1 MKHAGNYRWL
11 VIAALLAAITAINY
25 LDRQTL
31 AVLVSEVKKDI
42 AISETQYGR
51 MTSMFLIGYALMY
64 AGGGWLVDRVGVRWG
79 YVLIAGGWSVACA
92 AHSLV
97 ATAGGLIVARFLLGF
112 AEGGGFPASAKAV
125 SEWFTPKERSF
136 AIGLFNTG
144 SALGSTLAP
153 PIIAWL
159 ALAMGWRSAF
169 VVAGLIGIVWAVV
182 WGWLYRP
189 MRECARVG
197 PAEKSLLIAAG
208 VGAAPDHAAPRE
220 SWASLLRIR
229 EIWVLM
235 LARLLTGGPWFF
247 MIFWFPKYLGDVW
260 HFDTKQVGW
269 YGWLPYAFAGIGS
282 LFGGAFSSWLMHR
295 GLSLDSARKLSLGVS
310 AALLPA
316 ALVIA
321 FAPRFTTAPLVA
333 IGFACLAFLGHQ
345 FWSVIMHTL
354 TPDLFPSRLVGSAAG
369 LIGMAEAAGSALFAE
384 IVGRILEATSRDY
397 TLPFV
402 LTGLLHPIAF
412 LLICFSIRK
421 IEPLARFAY
430 PSQTR

>member
-1 MKHAGNYRWL
+1 MKVAGHYRWL
-11 VIAALLAAITAINY
+11 VIAALLAVITAINY

-42 AISETQYGR
+42 AINETQYGR

-64 AGGGWLVDRVGVRWG
+64 AGGGWLVDRVGARWG
-79 YVLIAGGWSVACA
+79 YVLIAGGWSLACA

-97 ATAGGLIVARFLLGF
+97 ATAGGLIIARFFLGF

-153 PIIAWL
+153 PLIAWL
-159 ALAMGWRSAF
+159 ALTWGWRSAF
-169 VVAGLIGIVWAVV
+169 IAAGVIGLVWAVV

-189 MRECARVG
+189 MRECPRVG
-197 PAEKSLLIAAG
+197 ADEKSRLIAAG
-208 VGAAPDHAAPRE
+208 VGSAPTAAGGRE
-220 SWASLLRIR
+220 AWLSLLGLR
-229 EIWVLM
+229 EVWVLM
-235 LARLLTGGPWFF
+235 LARFLTGGPWFF

-260 HFDTKQVGW
+260 HFDTRQVGW
-269 YGWLPYAFAGIGS
+269 YGWLPYAFAGLGS

-295 GLSLDSARKLSLGVS
+295 GRSLNSARKLSLGFS

-321 FAPRFTTAPLVA
+321 FAPRFTTAPQVA

-384 IVGRILEATSRDY
+384 IVGRILESTSRDY
-397 TLPFV
+397 TLPFI
-402 LTGLLHPIAF
+402 LTGLLHPLAF
-412 LLICFSIRK
+412 LLIHFSIRK
-421 IEPLARFAY
+421 IEPLPRFAP
-430 PSQTR
+430 PSPT